1 MGDEHGNEYEDFTA
15 TPPGACTPDGALSVG
30 TARQGVIE
38 EGDCAQFP
46 DDRYDRWTLALD
58 ADTDVRIDMRSGSFD
73 TMLELL
79 GAHGRV
85 IAVNDDA
92 YGTLNSRIVT
102 FLPRGSYDVIART
115 YAPGMRGS
123 YDIGVEVAEGCQ
135 GAEIV
140 LGQEF
145 TGEVTAA
152 DCLVDQWMP
161 ADSFSLT
168 LPEDTRLDFVT
179 KSTDFRPLLLVR
191 DERRWDVF
199 AAYDQ
204 NGTGTAQGRATL
216 AAGSYVVYVLPD
228 GQGLGSY
235 QLLVEEVACEA
246 PRPVIVGGTVE
257 GTLDESD
264 CVRDGG
270 AFRDVWSL
278 ELDTERSLQI
288 DMASEDLDAWLSV
301 KDEDGVEIA
310 HDDDSGP
317 GFDAALGVTLSPGR
331 YTVLAS
337 SFGPNDVGDYSLSV
351 VAGARYWWARSRRAW
366 WRRTS
371 MLRRR
376 PPPSRRMGRRVACSS
391 ASGRARRTVHEAAPP
406 EGRVAGQRARPSNTS
421 EMALSPTPA
430 ARAATSTWY
439 TRSAA
444 SSGIR
449 SASPF
454 ARAVTSSAHSSPSFF
469 RRRFSSVRSFTV

>member
-270 AFRDVWSL
+270 AFRDVWS
-278 ELDTERSLQI
+278 S
-288 DMASEDLDAWLSV
+288 
-301 KDEDGVEIA
+301 
-310 HDDDSGP
+310 

-351 VAGARYWWARSRRAW
+351 VAEGSAAAGVTMGTVLVGAEPTGVVAADVDAPKEAPAL
-366 WRRTS
+366 TS
-371 MLRRR
+371 D
-376 PPPSRRMGRRVACSS
+376 GE
-391 ASGRARRTVHEAAPP
+391 ARRLLE
-406 EGRVAGQRARPSNTS
+406 RLR
-421 EMALSPTPA
+421 
-430 ARAATSTWY
+430 
-439 TRSAA
+439 
-444 SSGIR
+444 
-449 SASPF
+449 ASPKDG
-454 ARAVTSSAHSSPSFF
+454 A
-469 RRRFSSVRSFTV
+469 